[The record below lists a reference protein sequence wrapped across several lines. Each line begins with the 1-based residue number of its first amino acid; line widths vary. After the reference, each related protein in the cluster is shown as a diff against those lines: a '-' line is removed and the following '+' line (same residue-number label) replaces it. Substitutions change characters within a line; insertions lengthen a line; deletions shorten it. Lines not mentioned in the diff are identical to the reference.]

1 VPVPD
6 RLAVTGRLIAIDLP
20 GGDGYVGALRRI
32 WDEGDAAFPLD
43 RRMPRAAQEQMLTRM
58 EAAAIVTSDGEAS
71 IGAGRPVEDGDA
83 LVVATSGSG
92 GESKGVVLTHAAVV
106 ASAEATSER
115 LGVGDG
121 DHWLAC
127 LPLSHVGG
135 LSVITRALHIGTALT
150 VHDGFDPV
158 AVDASEATLV
168 SLVPTALRRIDHTR
182 FRTIVLG
189 GSRPPV
195 DRPANSVATYGMT
208 ETGSG
213 VVYDRRPLDGVEMRL
228 VDGEL
233 QLRCPMLLRCYRDG
247 SDPLTADGWFATGDL
262 ADIDADGLLSVHGR
276 RGDLIIT
283 GGENVWPEPVEAVL
297 RELPA
302 ITDVAVVGV
311 PDEEWGATVTAVVVP
326 ADAAQLPSL
335 SELRESV
342 KVRLAGFHAP
352 RRVIFV
358 DSLPRTT
365 LGKLRR
371 SEVAEAAR
379 IACARADR

>member
-1 VPVPD
+1 
-6 RLAVTGRLIAIDLP
+6 VTGRLIAIDLP
-20 GGDGYVGALRRI
+20 GGDGFVVTLERI

-43 RRMPRAAQEQMLTRM
+43 RRMPRAGQQRMLAQMG
-58 EAAAIVTSDGEAS
+58 AAAIVTADGEA
-71 IGAGRPVEDGDA
+71 ALATGRPVEDGDA
-83 LVVATSGSG
+83 LVIATSGSG
-92 GESKGVVLTHAAVV
+92 GEPKGVVLTHAAVV
-106 ASAEATSER
+106 ASADATSRR
-115 LGVGDG
+115 LRVTSD
-121 DHWLAC
+121 DRWLAC

-135 LSVITRALHIGTALT
+135 MSVITRALHTGTRLT

-158 AVDASEATLV
+158 AVDAAEATLV
-168 SLVPTALRRIDHTR
+168 SLVPTALRRIDHSR

-189 GSRPPV
+189 GSRPPAH
-195 DRPANSVATYGMT
+195 RPANSVATYGMT

-213 VVYDRRPLDGVEMRL
+213 VVYDRRPLDGVEMRI

-262 ADIDADGLLSVHGR
+262 AEIDADGRLTVHGR

-311 PDEEWGATVTAVVVP
+311 PDHEWGEAVTAVVVP
-326 ADAAQLPSL
+326 ADVARLPSL
-335 SELRESV
+335 AELRETV
-342 KVRLAGFHAP
+342 KTQLAGFHAP

-358 DSLPRTT
+358 DTLPRTT

-371 SEVAEAAR
+371 SEVAETAR
-379 IACARADR
+379 ITCAGADR